1 MRFEGSNTDYLGKT
15 SAVCRYQVGS
25 AWGAWFRKLGGDW
38 MTTIFWKCCSGW
50 LAIMLLAMPVGAAES
65 GVTQEP
71 VVMPTPQLRLYGVRD
86 GIPVGGTQA
95 IVQDRKGFI
104 WIGTRDGLLRFDG
117 VRFTVFRHDEAVPT
131 TLGSNDVATILV
143 DRKDRIWS
151 GGEGSGLQLYEP
163 GYGFRHWRHHADDP
177 SSLSGNDVFSIA
189 QTDDGAIWVACSNS
203 GLNRLRKDGKGF
215 VHFRHQPGDTAS
227 LATDYI
233 LSLHAATGNGLWV
246 GTLRGLD
253 LITASGHIRRIP
265 LQRTHPGLKMVASFS
280 TEGHSVYAATG
291 MGVFRLYAGPDPHA
305 ELIAGT
311 GGRFVY
317 ASQLGPHSGRW
328 MATPTGLI
336 YRNSAGRWISLDIHS
351 MTSDE
356 LIKSR
361 ISALMLD
368 REGGLW
374 LALTWG
380 GVAYLPPNWNRFSIF
395 RRSWRPGSL
404 PIVGGKIEGLASD
417 RHGGLW
423 VSLFRGKVLHFNLAT
438 GQSRSVDLAAAKKSL
453 FYGLAS
459 TTNGNLWILE
469 RYGITLLRPDGRLQ
483 SLVVP
488 GMSSIHWAAV
498 DEPDWMYIA
507 SLQNGVARI
516 NLHTH
521 AFTRVPRGV
530 SKGAGGETKCL
541 AWHQQRLWRC
551 SGVGLERQ
559 NVAGRLKVVKG
570 VTSGAVFAL
579 AFGSQQRFWVAYQDH
594 LEQYLLEPSGVAKRL
609 GIYGVAQGWSA
620 VQVLSMYVDQRGE
633 IWAGT
638 LRGLLRYNPKSHEL
652 FHFAGSE
659 PLAAQ
664 PFTAKSWVSVGKNL
678 LIGATRGG
686 LLGFYP
692 NYTPLPAL
700 RLQPRIESITLRD
713 DQGVLRHLR
722 PQEHTIH
729 LNWYERDLNVTA
741 RALSYV
747 NPRHT
752 RYRFRLLGY
761 DPNWVP
767 VGSDGRRN
775 FGHLDAGHYQLE
787 IEAALPHGPWG
798 RLDAPL
804 HIIVQPPPWSSGIA
818 RVGYVLAGLLLLLGL
833 YGWGRRRLEQRHRLR
848 LIEERGRVAEQA
860 NASKTRFLAMLGHE
874 LRTPMTGV
882 LGMAELLQGTSLN
895 SRQNRYVD
903 AIKRSG
909 SLLLK
914 LVNDTLDLA
923 RIEAGY
929 MRLDIAPFNPATL
942 VREAVDLEQSLAE
955 RKGIALRLELPSDL
969 PTSLSGDALR
979 IKQILLNLLS
989 NAIKFTE
996 QGSVRL
1002 RVSRGEQ
1009 EWVCEVI
1016 DTGPGID
1023 VQQRSRLFRRYEQG
1037 ETSQRSSGSGLG
1049 LAISRE
1055 LAELMGGHIELDSEV
1070 GQGSSFHVHFPLE
1083 ILDAPAA
1090 APTVPTGKVQSSA
1103 QRTVLLA
1110 EDEPMVVEVLQGML
1124 EAKGHRV
1131 RATADG
1137 LAALAVL
1144 DAGDVDVLILDLDL
1158 PEIDGFEILRILRTR
1173 EQSSASHLPVLVITA
1188 RTGGGEEAQAIAVGA
1203 DGFLRKP
1210 MTSETLLAAM
1220 ERSIQTAQ
1228 EILSDT
1234 RPT

>member
-1 MRFEGSNTDYLGKT
+1 MIS
-15 SAVCRYQVGS
+15 
-25 AWGAWFRKLGGDW
+25 
-38 MTTIFWKCCSGW
+38 IFWKRCSAW
-50 LAIMLLAMPVGAAES
+50 LAIMVLAMPIGAAEP
-65 GVTQEP
+65 GIAQVP
-71 VVMPTPQLRLYGVRD
+71 AVMPTPQLRLYGVRD
-86 GIPVGGTQA
+86 GVPVSGTQA
-95 IVQDRKGFI
+95 IVQDRQGFI

-117 VRFTVFRHDEAVPT
+117 VRFTVFRHDEANPAS
-131 TLGSNDVATILV
+131 LGSNDVASILV
-143 DRKDRIWS
+143 DHKGRIWS

-163 GYGFRHWRHHADDP
+163 GYGFRHWRHHPDDP

-189 QTDDGAIWVACSNS
+189 QTGDGSIWVACSNS

-215 VHFRHQPGDTAS
+215 DHFRHQPGDTTS

-233 LSLHAATGNGLWV
+233 LSLHAAANNGLWV

-253 LITASGHIRRIP
+253 LITASGHIRHIP
-265 LQRTHPGLKMVASFS
+265 LQRTRPGIKMVTSFS
-280 TEGHSVYAATG
+280 TDGHSVYASTG
-291 MGVFRLYAGPDPHA
+291 IGLFRLYSGADPHA
-305 ELIAGT
+305 ELIPETGT
-311 GGRFVY
+311 HFIF
-317 ASQLGPHSGRW
+317 ASQFGSQGGLWAATDSGL
-328 MATPTGLI
+328 M
-336 YRNSAGRWISLDIHS
+336 YRNSVGHWTVLDIHS
-351 MTSDE
+351 MTSNE

-361 ISALMLD
+361 ISALTMD

-374 LALTWG
+374 LAFTWG
-380 GVAYLPPNWNRFSIF
+380 GVAYLPPSWKRFSVF
-395 RRSWRPGSL
+395 RRSWRPGGL

-417 RHGGLW
+417 HHGGLW
-423 VSLFRGKVLHFNLAT
+423 VSLFKGKVLHFDLTT
-438 GQSRSVDLAAAKKSL
+438 GRSTNVDLSAVKRTL

-459 TTNGNLWILE
+459 TENGDLWILE
-469 RYGITLLRPDGRLQ
+469 RHGITLRKPDG
-483 SLVVP
+483 SLKSLTVP
-488 GMSSIHWAAV
+488 GMSSIHWAVV
-498 DEPDWMYIA
+498 DEPDWMYVA
-507 SLQNGVARI
+507 SLQSGVARI

-521 AFTRVPRGV
+521 AFTRVPRAV
-530 SKGAGGETKCL
+530 SQGSGGETKCL

-559 NVAGRLKVVKG
+559 NAVGRLRVVKG
-570 VTSGAVFAL
+570 VTPGAVFAL
-579 AFGSQQRFWVAYQDH
+579 AFGSRQRFWVAYQDH
-594 LEQYLLEPSGVAKRL
+594 LEHYLLEPSGEAKRL
-609 GIYGVAQGWSA
+609 GIYGLAQGWPG
-620 VQVLSMYVDQRGE
+620 VQVSSMYVDQGGD
-633 IWAGT
+633 IWVGT
-638 LRGLLRYNPKSHEL
+638 LRGLMRYNPKSHEL
-652 FHFAGSE
+652 FRFAGTE
-659 PLAAQ
+659 PLSAQ
-664 PFTAKSWVSVGKNL
+664 PFAVMVGWVPIGKNL
-678 LIGATRGG
+678 LMGATRGG
-686 LLGFYP
+686 LLGFHP
-692 NYTPLPAL
+692 DYTPQPGL

-713 DQGVLRHLR
+713 SQGTLRHLR
-722 PQEHTIH
+722 PQDHTIRI
-729 LNWYERDLNVTA
+729 NWHERDFSVTA

-747 NPRHT
+747 DPLHT

-761 DPNWVP
+761 DPGWVR
-767 VGSDGRRN
+767 VDSSGRRS

-798 RLDAPL
+798 RLNAPL
-804 HIIVQPPPWSSGIA
+804 HISVQPPPWNSDIA
-818 RVGYVLAGLLLLLGL
+818 RAAYVLTGLLLLLGL
-833 YGWGRRRLEQRHRLR
+833 YGWGRKRLEQRHRLR

-882 LGMAELLQGTSLN
+882 LGMAELLQGTALN
-895 SRQNRYVD
+895 PRQSRYVD

-923 RIEAGY
+923 RIETGR
-929 MRLDIAPFNPATL
+929 MRLDIAPFNPANL
-942 VREAVDLEQSLAE
+942 VHEAVNLEQSLAE
-955 RKGIALRLELPSDL
+955 RKGIALKLELPADL
-969 PTSLSGDALR
+969 PARLSGDALR

-996 QGSVRL
+996 QGSVLL
-1002 RVSRGEQ
+1002 RVSRGES

-1023 VQQRSRLFRRYEQG
+1023 AQQQSRLFRRYEQG

-1055 LAELMGGHIELDSEV
+1055 LAELMGGHIELDSEL
-1070 GQGSSFHVHFPLE
+1070 GKGSSFRVHFPME
-1083 ILDAPAA
+1083 ILDAPLAA
-1090 APTVPTGKVQSSA
+1090 SPSVAGQAQSLA
-1103 QRTVLLA
+1103 HRLVLLA

-1137 LAALAVL
+1137 LAALAAL

-1173 EQSSASHLPVLVITA
+1173 EQGGTTHLPVLVITA
-1188 RTGGGEEAQAIAVGA
+1188 RTGGGEETQAMTAGA

-1220 ERSIQTAQ
+1220 EQSIQTAQ
-1228 EILSDT
+1228 EIFANS